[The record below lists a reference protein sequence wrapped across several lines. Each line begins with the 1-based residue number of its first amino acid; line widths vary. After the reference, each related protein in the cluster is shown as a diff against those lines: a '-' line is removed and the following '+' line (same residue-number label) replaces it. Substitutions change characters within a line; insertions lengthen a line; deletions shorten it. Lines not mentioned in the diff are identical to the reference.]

1 MKTQTD
7 IFYLWEKSGYDVYV
21 VGEQCGKIG
30 TKLIALQKQGMTLQ
44 EAIEELYVRESE
56 RVRLYHKYNIIFDD
70 DIMYMYPDKI
80 NVIQLQNLT
89 YNNHE

>member
-1 MKTQTD
+1 
-7 IFYLWEKSGYDVYV
+7 
-21 VGEQCGKIG
+21 
-30 TKLIALQKQGMTLQ
+30 MTLQ

-80 NVIQLQNLT
+80 NVVQLQNLT